1 MAEEKK
7 EKEEKNT
14 ENEEEKIQTAEA
26 EEKQQNKKEKAND
39 EVKEK
44 KDDDLKDRL
53 LRLAA
58 EFDNYKKRTNKD
70 IENAKSLG
78 KAEFASKI
86 LPILD
91 EFELAI
97 ESMKMNN
104 EGEKGVAMVF
114 SNFLEV
120 LKKEGIKLIDTTGK
134 FDPYKHEIML
144 SKNSDNEEG
153 TIIQVVRKGYMLNNM
168 MLRPA
173 SVIVSNGEKEKK
185 GE

>member
-1 MAEEKK
+1 MAEEKN
-7 EKEEKNT
+7 EKEEKITENMEQNT
-14 ENEEEKIQTAEA
+14 EENEE
-26 EEKQQNKKEKAND
+26 KQSNKKNTEENED
-39 EVKEK
+39 E
-44 KDDDLKDRL
+44 LKDRL

-58 EFDNYKKRTNKD
+58 EFDNYKKRTKKD
-70 IENAKSLG
+70 IENAKGLG

-86 LPILD
+86 LSVLD

-120 LKKEGIKLIDTTGK
+120 LKKEGIKQIDTVGK

-144 SKNSDNEEG
+144 SKNSEKEEG
-153 TIIQVVRKGYMLNNM
+153 TIIQVVRKGYTLNNI